1 MPEKH
6 TSDSGSTTTSSTTS
20 TIKSAFQKLLA
31 KAPSS
36 SSLVRDPGTDMAR
49 PGPAEEKTRALE
61 ARVAYLANRS

>member
-1 MPEKH
+1 MSEKH
-6 TSDSGSTTTSSTTS
+6 TSGAASTTSTSTTS

-36 SSLVRDPGTDMAR
+36 SPVRDPGTDMAG

-61 ARVAYLANRS
+61 ARVAYLAHRS